1 MSTGMLCKA
10 FSHMTAEQ
18 FSALPCSTN
27 VVESHNRLSKGTSPD
42 PLEIAMLATYKTD
55 MVAALRHLASSQGLK
70 TTYEDLSPLQRS
82 KRVAQ
87 ANKAR
92 RKRRVDD
99 DAEGPPDK
107 RQHFQVPKVTVRTVH
122 LQRETHAPIISYQ
135 QIFQN

>member
-1 MSTGMLCKA
+1 
-10 FSHMTAEQ
+10 MTAEQ

-27 VVESHNRLSKGTSPD
+27 AVESHNRLSKGTSPD

-87 ANKAR
+87 ANTAR
-92 RKRRVDD
+92 RKRRRVDD
-99 DAEGPPDK
+99 NAEGPPDK
-107 RQHFQVPKVTVRTVH
+107 RQHFQEST
-122 LQRETHAPIISYQ
+122 
-135 QIFQN
+135 